1 MGKGRILKIYETH
14 AVFEN
19 LESDTQ
25 PCLLVTQKEEGKKF
39 EKFQKKQKP
48 DLGPTSQV
56 VPFEII
62 FGFYELLSGSYV
74 ALVVESEPHVSL
86 NFLEIRK
93 AKKIVIIPLFRNFR
107 VLSEVK
113 QRDEDRYL
121 QLLNFAMNDHTFYFS
136 YTHDITNTQQ
146 RIAKLQS
153 TNPRP
158 SSTNIASGVVTPD
171 PSWRRADVRF
181 FWNYNLIDDLVKSDS
196 HEWIVPV
203 MSAFIEVRSDCTVE
217 DVKFTLVFI
226 SRRSQY
232 RQGCRFTK
240 RGIDEFGHP
249 ANFVETEQILLF
261 PDNRITSYVQIRGSI
276 PLKWTSPVH
285 MRYDPAVFIETDR
298 NKSIDYCFNH
308 IQEIADK
315 YHLSSPATSLVFIN
329 LIDNKKDQGKLG
341 VEFKEVI
348 DHVKTKVFPLSVYY
362 YWFDFHHET
371 ALKGKWNNLSK
382 LIMQVD
388 ELFRSHKFFCKNN
401 NTGEILSW
409 QTGIIRTNCM
419 DNLDRTN
426 VIQSLFARRS
436 LIFQLNKAN
445 TLDMNSNNI
454 LNTPWKQFEVIFK
467 TIWTNNANAISLG
480 YAGTGALKVDFTKTG
495 KRTTK
500 GKINDGIN
508 SCMRYYIN
516 NFTDGSKQDAIDLL
530 LGIYRPNIH
539 QPSPFSYRTP
549 IEALT
554 GMIMKLFT
562 LFIFL
567 FSLLTLLL
575 PPIIP
580 LVQLTSNLTGM
591 TSILGDSII
600 ADVAGSNDGG
610 SNSEVIILEKNFKHL
625 QTHLIVAIALTFGVF
640 TYLAYKIIKKGSK
653 IGEMLV
659 IHPEL
664 CPEPLPSGRI
674 GAIEN
679 KPSNS

>member
-1 MGKGRILKIYETH
+1 
-14 AVFEN
+14 
-19 LESDTQ
+19 
-25 PCLLVTQKEEGKKF
+25 
-39 EKFQKKQKP
+39 
-48 DLGPTSQV
+48 
-56 VPFEII
+56 
-62 FGFYELLSGSYV
+62 
-74 ALVVESEPHVSL
+74 
-86 NFLEIRK
+86 
-93 AKKIVIIPLFRNFR
+93 
-107 VLSEVK
+107 
-113 QRDEDRYL
+113 
-121 QLLNFAMNDHTFYFS
+121 
-136 YTHDITNTQQ
+136 
-146 RIAKLQS
+146 
-153 TNPRP
+153 
-158 SSTNIASGVVTPD
+158 
-171 PSWRRADVRF
+171 
-181 FWNYNLIDDLVKSDS
+181 
-196 HEWIVPV
+196 
-203 MSAFIEVRSDCTVE
+203 
-217 DVKFTLVFI
+217 
-226 SRRSQY
+226 
-232 RQGCRFTK
+232 
-240 RGIDEFGHP
+240 
-249 ANFVETEQILLF
+249 
-261 PDNRITSYVQIRGSI
+261 
-276 PLKWTSPVH
+276 
-285 MRYDPAVFIETDR
+285 
-298 NKSIDYCFNH
+298 
-308 IQEIADK
+308 
-315 YHLSSPATSLVFIN
+315 
-329 LIDNKKDQGKLG
+329 
-341 VEFKEVI
+341 
-348 DHVKTKVFPLSVYY
+348 
-362 YWFDFHHET
+362 
-371 ALKGKWNNLSK
+371 
-382 LIMQVD
+382 
-388 ELFRSHKFFCKNN
+388 
-401 NTGEILSW
+401 
-409 QTGIIRTNCM
+409 
-419 DNLDRTN
+419 
-426 VIQSLFARRS
+426 
-436 LIFQLNKAN
+436 
-445 TLDMNSNNI
+445 MNSNNI

-600 ADVAGSNDGG
+600 ADVVSSNDGG